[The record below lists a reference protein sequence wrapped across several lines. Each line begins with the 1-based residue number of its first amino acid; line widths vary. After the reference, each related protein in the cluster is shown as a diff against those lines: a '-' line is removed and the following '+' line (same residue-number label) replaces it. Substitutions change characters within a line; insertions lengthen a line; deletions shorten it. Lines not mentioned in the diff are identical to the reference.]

1 MYNCVLLL
9 LARGAR
15 VDVINKAGDGPL
27 DCCLAVNNDC
37 YIAINLNIQLKAIV
51 ANPRE
56 QTERILT
63 K

>member
-1 MYNCVLLL
+1 
-9 LARGAR
+9 
-15 VDVINKAGDGPL
+15 VDVANKAGDSPI

-51 ANPRE
+51 ANPR
-56 QTERILT
+56 QRTQRILT